1 MIQFCEDLMKIV
13 SVCAGFAAI
22 VVVVGYTMDDVP
34 EAKDCIRNSARGM
47 ATSAII
53 CMVMLIAGY
62 TIVALFGIK

>member
-1 MIQFCEDLMKIV
+1 MIQFYVDLMKIV

-47 ATSAII
+47 AASAII
-53 CMVMLIAGY
+53 CMVMLVAVCL
-62 TIVALFGIK
+62 IVELLRN